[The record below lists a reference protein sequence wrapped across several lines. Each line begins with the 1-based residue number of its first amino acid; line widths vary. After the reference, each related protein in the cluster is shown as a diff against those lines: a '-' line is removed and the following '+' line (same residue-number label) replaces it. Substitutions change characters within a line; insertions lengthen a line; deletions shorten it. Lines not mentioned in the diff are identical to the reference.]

1 MVHKSSLLDQNP
13 GATASADALM
23 GLVVPPAF
31 CDHVI
36 YSLCPSYHQVNNIQ
50 MGSLYLE
57 KWVGVFIACR
67 KNFAI
72 AID

>member
-23 GLVVPPAF
+23 GVVPPAF

-36 YSLCPSYHQVNNIQ
+36 YSV
-50 MGSLYLE
+50 SLLSLGE
-57 KWVGVFIACR
+57 QHSNVKSLP
-67 KNFAI
+67 
-72 AID
+72 